1 MNLAMDLLP
10 DEPMSKLITYATA
23 QWAAVAPADAAKW
36 AEQIADES
44 LRNQSLISVATSWA
58 VTDPGAAASLAL
70 KDIPVGREQQ
80 DAVVGIVERWT
91 QIDPAG
97 ASEWVGRFN
106 VGTLRDTAVEN
117 LVSLWTDKDPSAV
130 EHWLKGLPTGS
141 FRDTA
146 IGTYISK
153 VAVTSPNEAARL
165 VQTLRT
171 QL

>member
-1 MNLAMDLLP
+1 V
-10 DEPMSKLITYATA
+10 TA
-23 QWAAVAPADAAKW
+23 H
-36 AEQIADES
+36 E
-44 LRNQSLISVATSWA
+44 VATLTSDWF
-58 VTDPGAAASLAL
+58 L
-70 KDIPVGREQQ
+70 KDLPVGREQQ

-97 ASEWVGRFN
+97 AAEWVGKFS

-130 EHWLKGLPTGS
+130 QQWLKGLPRGS

-146 IGTYISK
+146 IGTYVSK

-165 VQTLRT
+165 TQTLRT
-171 QL
+171 QM